1 MTFALNKLLLMKFL
15 LPALVCLPVI
25 SPARGQD
32 VHGTVVVSAHS
43 KTKLVLATESRNANS
58 LNAPTMCKILVLDS
72 RTVFSGAGIAA
83 HANHWNALAEAAY
96 AFEKA
101 KPSQGSSR
109 LRNTAIDFGD
119 RFSRAVNKAL
129 QIDREASKRVIED
142 DENRVFNALFLGF
155 TEGVAEMYQIQVI
168 YDPLTSKANA
178 SLDIIVQ
185 EDDLRFG
192 ASGRNETAVEVISGA
207 SEFGRSELKKWEKTQ
222 EEFPQQDRDVRWLM
236 KLVELTIA
244 YNPHREDVGGP
255 IDGLE
260 ITRNGIRWVQCKPQ
274 CQCDNKPLII
284 PPNVR
289 KILES
294 E

>member
-1 MTFALNKLLLMKFL
+1 MKFL
-15 LPALVCLPVI
+15 LAALVCLPWI

-32 VHGTVVVSAHS
+32 THGTVIVSAHS
-43 KTKLVLATESRNANS
+43 KTKLVLAAESRNAD
-58 LNAPTMCKILVLDS
+58 APTSKTMCKILVLDS
-72 RTVFSGAGIAA
+72 RTVFAGAGIAA
-83 HANHWNALAEAAY
+83 HANPNITYWNAYAEAAY

-109 LRNTAIDFGD
+109 LRNTATDFGD
-119 RFSRAVNKAL
+119 RLTRAVNKAL
-129 QIDREASKRVIED
+129 QIDRDASKRLIED

-155 TEGVAEMYQIQVI
+155 TEGVAEMYQIQVK
-168 YDPLTSKANA
+168 YDPLTDKASA
-178 SLDIIVQ
+178 SLDTFVQ

-207 SEFGRSELKKWEKTQ
+207 SKFGRSELKKWEKTQ
-222 EEFPQQDRDVRWLM
+222 NQFPRQDRDVRWLM

-260 ITRNGIRWVQCKPQ
+260 ITRDGIRWVQCKPK

-289 KILES
+289 KMLES

>member
-1 MTFALNKLLLMKFL
+1 MLFKSEQVVSMKFL
-15 LPALVCLPVI
+15 LAALVCLSAV

-32 VHGTVVVSAHS
+32 IHGTVVVSGHS
-43 KTKLVLATESRNANS
+43 KTKLVLATESRNAD
-58 LNAPTMCKILVLDS
+58 APSSDMCKILVLDS
-72 RTVFSGAGIAA
+72 RTVFAGAGIAG
-83 HANHWNALAEAAY
+83 HAKYWNAYAEVAY

-101 KPSQGSSR
+101 KPSQGSSQ
-109 LRNTAIDFGD
+109 LRNTATDFGD

-129 QIDREASKRVIED
+129 KIDRDASKRLIED
-142 DENRVFNALFLGF
+142 EENRVFNALFLGF
-155 TEGVAEMYQIQVI
+155 TEGVAEIYQIQVI
-168 YDPLTSKANA
+168 YDPLTDKASA
-178 SLDIIVQ
+178 SLDTFVQ

-192 ASGRNETAVEVISGA
+192 AGGRNETVVEVISGA
-207 SEFGRSELKKWEKTQ
+207 SEFGRSELKKWEKMQ
-222 EEFPQQDRDVRWLM
+222 KEFPQQDRDVRWAM
-236 KLVELTIA
+236 KLVELTIG

-260 ITRNGIRWVQCKPQ
+260 ITRDGIRWVQCKPK
-274 CQCDNKPLII
+274 CQCNNKPLII